1 MFELNIKKFAQCDL
15 IYAIL
20 KKKSSRYFLPNS
32 FIKSFGTEY
41 EHKAEASVH
50 LQQLCV

>member
-1 MFELNIKKFAQCDL
+1 MQS
-15 IYAIL
+15 L

-50 LQQLCV
+50 HSYVYDKSGNCIQC